1 MAWIRDN
8 ATTLIGWAVVASL
21 ALGSRFATVDATQA
35 SVTATQRDVAG
46 VTVRVAAV
54 EQDVALLQQ
63 GLRQQE
69 AIVARQESAQR
80 ELDRLVIELRTVV
93 KVGRDGH

>member
-21 ALGSRFATVDATQA
+21 ALGSRFATADATQDSLA
-35 SVTATQRDVAG
+35 ATKSDVSN

-63 GLRQQE
+63 GLRRQE
-69 AIVARQESAQR
+69 AIVARQEDAQR

-93 KVGRDGH
+93 KVGRDGQ